1 MKVPL
6 NVLLLVR
13 PTVLSSSL
21 PILPVFIFFCTAF
34 PVLLA
39 PHYLVAEE
47 KVHLC
52 TNAPVTGYN
61 DPIKCL
67 QAVHTYSKNFQNA
80 PKRALGYF
88 QENLQLDSEWTSRAL
103 LVSMCSFSD
112 SQDPLAAAECYKSV
126 PTSLQHG
133 TLVSVALVSRSHL

>member
-1 MKVPL
+1 MSLVFVF
-6 NVLLLVR
+6 VL
-13 PTVLSSSL
+13 VLGVVVC
-21 PILPVFIFFCTAF
+21 I
-34 PVLLA
+34 A

-133 TLVSVALVSRSHL
+133 KSGWVVAQRLISLEPSHHRSVAVVVFLM